1 MSRASR
7 RRKRKNRR
15 LKNKNSYKYSA
26 KNPMELNET
35 FCNYEVVYTSK
46 TGNRK
51 RVERVCTD
59 NLPKTIR
66 YLEQLFTVLRTYPVY
81 DERFYYL
88 KDSNLLFE
96 VV

>member
-26 KNPMELNET
+26 KKPMEFNET

-66 YLEQLFTVLRTYPVY
+66 YLEQLFTVLKTYPVY